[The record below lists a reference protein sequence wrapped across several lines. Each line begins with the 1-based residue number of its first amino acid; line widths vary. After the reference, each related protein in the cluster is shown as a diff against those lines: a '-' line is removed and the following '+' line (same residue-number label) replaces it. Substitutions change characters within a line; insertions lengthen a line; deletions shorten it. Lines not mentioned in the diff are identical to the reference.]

1 MEKQRVAILG
11 LGIMGGGMASRLL
24 SSGFSVTVY
33 NRNREKA
40 ERFAEQGAAIADSPR
55 EAASRADVIISMVAD
70 DEASKNMWLGENGAL
85 AGNSREAVLVESSTL
100 TVDWVRELAGI
111 AAREGRDFVD
121 APVTGSKPQAASGQ
135 LLFLAGGS
143 AAAIEKARPVLSVLG
158 RGIVHLGESG
168 SGALLKLINN
178 FLCGVQTATLAEAA
192 AMMAAG
198 GLDAA
203 KAWPVLT
210 DGAPGSPLIKGVT
223 ARAAANDGNVNFA
236 LKLMAKDLRYAIEAA
251 SKEGLALK
259 TAGAA
264 LKIFQNAIAE
274 GHGDED
280 LSAVVN
286 ASPRARKISTA

>member
-11 LGIMGGGMASRLL
+11 LGIMGGGMTSRLL
-24 SSGFSVTVY
+24 EMKFPLTVY

-40 ERFAEQGAAIADSPR
+40 ERFVQQGAAIANSPR
-55 EAASRADVIISMVAD
+55 EAASDADVIISMLSD
-70 DEASKNMWLGENGAL
+70 DEASKSMWLGENGAL
-85 AGNSREAVLVESSTL
+85 AGSAPESVLVESSTL
-100 TVDWVRELAGI
+100 TVEWVREFAGI
-111 AAREGRDFVD
+111 AAREGRDFLD

-143 AAAIEKARPVLSVLG
+143 VAALEKARPVLSVLG
-158 RGIVHLGESG
+158 RGVVHLGENG

-210 DGAPGSPLIKGVT
+210 EGAPGSPLIKGVT

-251 SKEGLALK
+251 SKEGLALE
-259 TAGAA
+259 TAASA
-264 LKIFQNAIAE
+264 LEIFKNAIAQ
-274 GHGDED
+274 GFGDED

-286 ASPRARKISTA
+286 ATREARKTSKA

>member
-11 LGIMGGGMASRLL
+11 LGIMGSGMASRLL
-24 SSGFSVTVY
+24 SSGFPLTVY

-40 ERFAEQGAAIADSPR
+40 ERFAEQGAAIANSPR

-70 DEASKNMWLGENGAL
+70 NDASKSLWLGENGAL
-85 AGNSREAVLVESSTL
+85 AGSTPESVLVESSTL

-111 AAREGRDFVD
+111 MARERRDFLD

-143 AAAIEKARPVLSVLG
+143 AAALEKARPVLSVIG
-158 RGIVHLGESG
+158 RGIVHLGENG

-210 DGAPGSPLIKGVT
+210 EGAPGSPLVKGVA

-259 TAGAA
+259 TAGSA
-264 LKIFQNAIAE
+264 LEIFQSAIAE

-286 ASPRARKISTA
+286 AGRPAGKTRTA